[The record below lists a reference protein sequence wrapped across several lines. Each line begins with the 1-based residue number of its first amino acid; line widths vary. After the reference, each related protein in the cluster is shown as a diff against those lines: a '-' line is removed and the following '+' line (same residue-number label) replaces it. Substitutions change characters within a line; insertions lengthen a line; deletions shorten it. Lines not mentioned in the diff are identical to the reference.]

1 MPLTY
6 ASLEN
11 QNLLQKV
18 HFYSLESVFK
28 DLLNAVAEMG
38 ELKTIDKSKVKA
50 QNPRHT
56 QKIGVKQDF
65 ISKCWFF
72 LSALK
77 DFVDYFLSI
86 MILTKK
92 LGNKAFCWGGDYLLS
107 APAPIFFSLFSI
119 YEKSTIFCP
128 VILFSWSC
136 LHYHSTNRPFV
147 SAVFVTRIDLFTQTS
162 VSCVLI
168 NKS

>member
-65 ISKCWFF
+65 ISKC
-72 LSALK
+72 
-77 DFVDYFLSI
+77 
-86 MILTKK
+86 
-92 LGNKAFCWGGDYLLS
+92 
-107 APAPIFFSLFSI
+107 
-119 YEKSTIFCP
+119 
-128 VILFSWSC
+128 
-136 LHYHSTNRPFV
+136 
-147 SAVFVTRIDLFTQTS
+147 
-162 VSCVLI
+162 
-168 NKS
+168 